1 MNASPRTARRQTAPA
16 RLPRSR
22 PRKALGQHF
31 LVDGRLPGRILR
43 AAEVGPEDTVIE
55 IGPGR
60 GALTRQLVAKAHE
73 VIGVELDAELASTLP
88 ERLGNPGNLR
98 MIQGDAREVESA
110 RLIPADT
117 SYKLLGNFPYY
128 AANPI
133 MRHFL
138 EEVEHKPS
146 LMVVM
151 VQKEVATSMVGAGGR
166 MGLLAVSIHF
176 YAVPRIICDV
186 PPSAFRPSPKVT
198 SAVVR
203 LDPHLSQPVGP
214 QEAADFFRVVRAGF
228 SAPRKQ
234 LRNSL
239 ATGLGIAAPES
250 QRLLEA
256 ASVDPTRRPG
266 SLDLDEWK
274 ALWSAVREH
283 DGSPGVSS
291 GV

>member
-1 MNASPRTARRQTAPA
+1 MNTSPRTGRRPTASTRP
-16 RLPRSR
+16 LRSR

-43 AAEVGPEDTVIE
+43 AAAVEPEDTVIE

-60 GALTRQLVAKAHE
+60 GALTRQLVTKARD
-73 VIGVELDAELASTLP
+73 VIGVELDSELASSLP
-88 ERLGNPGNLR
+88 GRLGNPSNLR
-98 MIQGDAREVESA
+98 IIQADAREVD
-110 RLIPADT
+110 PAALLPGNT
-117 SYKLLGNFPYY
+117 AYKLLGNFPYY

-133 MRHFL
+133 LRHFL

-151 VQKEVATSMVGAGGR
+151 VQKEVAMSMVGADGR

-176 YAVPRIICDV
+176 YAVPRIICNV

-203 LDPHLSQPVGP
+203 LDLHVNQPVGP
-214 QEAADFFRVVRAGF
+214 REAADFFRVVRAGF

-239 ATGLGIAAPES
+239 GKGLGIAAAES

-266 SLDLDEWK
+266 SLRLEEWK
-274 ALWSAVREH
+274 DLWSAVREH
-283 DGSPGVSS
+283 GDCSRASS